1 VILFL
6 ASDDAYYVTGD
17 SLRGKL
23 TRSAPRSPAGRYIT
37 FQMAEVAVP
46 RRLFVDIPGHCA
58 NVRRQRDTLAGDA
71 FLRSS
76 GSNASACQGHARSA
90 RNNHPNRLMRRQ
102 STRLE
107 FKLQEAPESEN
118 ILT

>member
-1 VILFL
+1 MGRSGHIGPVKKSSNSQTHKIGAKV
-6 ASDDAYYVTGD
+6 AS
-17 SLRGKL
+17 R
-23 TRSAPRSPAGRYIT
+23 GRYIT

-46 RRLFVDIPGHCA
+46 RPLFVDIPGHCA
-58 NVRRQRDTLAGDA
+58 TARRQRDTPAGDA

-90 RNNHPNRLMRRQ
+90 RNNHSDHLMRRQ
-102 STRLE
+102 PALE
-107 FKLQEAPESEN
+107 FKLQEAPKSEN